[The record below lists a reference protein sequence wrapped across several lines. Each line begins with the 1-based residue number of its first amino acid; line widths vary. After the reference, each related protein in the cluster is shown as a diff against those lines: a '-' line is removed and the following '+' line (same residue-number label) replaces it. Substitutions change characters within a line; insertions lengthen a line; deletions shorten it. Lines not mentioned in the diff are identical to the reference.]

1 MANEARNGARPGG
14 LPPGKV
20 RCFITQR
27 VVDETLTVE
36 LVLNGVRVRVLREFL
51 PQHSDPPP
59 LP

>member
-1 MANEARNGARPGG
+1 MAFEATNHVRTSG

-27 VVDETLTVE
+27 VVDESETVE
-36 LVLNGVRVRVLREFL
+36 LVLNGVRVRVLREYAPL
-51 PQHSDPPP
+51 HSDPPP